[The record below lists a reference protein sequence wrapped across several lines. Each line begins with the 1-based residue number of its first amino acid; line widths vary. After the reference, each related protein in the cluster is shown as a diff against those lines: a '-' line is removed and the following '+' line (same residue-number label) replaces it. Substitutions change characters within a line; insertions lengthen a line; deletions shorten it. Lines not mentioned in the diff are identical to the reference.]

1 MIQIANSTQLISLPR
16 KWSQKYNIR
25 KGDELEIEEQ
35 GNKLFIGISKEPNL
49 NGIEIDVTPLNRT
62 MILYY
67 LQNLYRMGYDEI
79 KVKFN
84 DPITKHLRKNEN
96 VTIISVLHKE
106 ANRLI
111 GYEIIQ
117 QRENFA
123 IIKDISTTSIKEFD
137 NVLRRIFL
145 LLDDVSSDL
154 IQGAKNNNKTLL
166 ETIEEKH
173 DSITKF
179 ISYCLRLLNKY
190 GYPDYK
196 KTLVLYHIL
205 ATLDRVVDFYKYS
218 ARDMLKFH
226 NKLNDKTIRLF
237 EMIDEEVKLF
247 TKFFFKF
254 DLAQADELYKRR
266 NQYTFV
272 LNQQNTKIPPGELVL
287 ISKLGQVLELLLEM
301 QVARMGIEN
310 TITE

>member
-16 KWSQKYNIR
+16 KWSQKYSIK

-301 QVARMGIEN
+301 QVARMGMEY
-310 TITE
+310 

>member
-154 IQGAKNNNKTLL
+154 IQGAKTNNKTLL

-266 NQYTFV
+266 NHYTFV

-301 QVARMGIEN
+301 QVARMGMEY
-310 TITE
+310 

>member
-166 ETIEEKH
+166 ETIEEKN

-266 NQYTFV
+266 NHYTFV

>member
-301 QVARMGIEN
+301 QVARMGMEY
-310 TITE
+310 

>member
-266 NQYTFV
+266 NHYTFV